1 MEKLDSSRMF
11 VAVMET
17 GSFAAAAQR
26 LGTSHG
32 QASKLIT
39 RLEHD
44 LGIQLFKRSTRAM
57 APTDVAVAY
66 YDRIKLLLEEYDA
79 LNDSVRNAS
88 ESPAGKIRI
97 TVPVT
102 FGTTQLSHHL
112 IAFAQRFPHI
122 ELDVNFSDRQVN
134 VVDEGYDLAL
144 RIGALA
150 DSSLIARKLCA
161 IRVIIVA
168 SPDYLE
174 QRGVPE
180 TWQQLSR
187 HDCIVDTN
195 FRDAFRWPFLDA
207 SQHIQELPI
216 GARLKFSNADVCLQA
231 ACAGLGI
238 TRVPTFVAGDRLR
251 SQQVIPLL
259 TQYEVPPLGLFALYP
274 PAKHLARKSRTL
286 IDFLVE
292 ALSGQPAWDQGW

>member
-102 FGTTQLSHHL
+102 FGTTRLSHHL

-134 VVDEGYDLAL
+134 VVDEGFDLAL

-168 SPDYLE
+168 SPDYLD
-174 QRGVPE
+174 QRGTPE
-180 TWQQLSR
+180 TWQQLSH

-207 SQHIQELPI
+207 SQHVQELPI
-216 GARLKFSNADVCLQA
+216 SARLKFSNAEVCLQA

-251 SQQVIPLL
+251 SKQVIPLL
-259 TQYEVPPLGLFALYP
+259 SQYEVPPLGLFALYP

-292 ALSGQPAWDQGW
+292 ALSGQPVWDQGW

>member
-102 FGTTQLSHHL
+102 FGTTRLSHHL

-134 VVDEGYDLAL
+134 VVDEGFDLAL

-168 SPDYLE
+168 SPDYLD
-174 QRGVPE
+174 QRGTPE
-180 TWQQLSR
+180 TWQQLSH

-207 SQHIQELPI
+207 SQHVQELPI
-216 GARLKFSNADVCLQA
+216 SARLKFSNAEVCLQA

-251 SQQVIPLL
+251 SKQVIPLL

-292 ALSGQPAWDQGW
+292 ALSGQPVWDQGW